1 MAQAS
6 RELALNL
13 RQQISERHAQN
24 QAIDTE
30 VREVLLRKLN
40 CVREAGVLVEEAK
53 KNLSP
58 RQFAEIAKDV
68 PIDSLRAYLAFSRLH
83 TDGPITEVEKGMK
96 SMRALTLAL
105 QTGGLL
111 PFSDGHGVQRLNQRS
126 SFIPDLIQAAALL
139 AHKLRQHLKSHPLSS
154 WQPSD
159 IEAAIA
165 GLQPV
170 LSVHRQLRLFLDN
183 RQ

>member
-6 RELALNL
+6 HELALNL

-40 CVREAGVLVEEAK
+40 CVREAGILVEEAK
-53 KNLSP
+53 KNLSG

-68 PIDSLRAYLAFSRLH
+68 PIESLRAYLAFSRLH

-111 PFSDGHGVQRLNQRS
+111 PFANNGHGLQQLRQQSL
-126 SFIPDLIQAAALL
+126 FIPEIIQAAAQL
-139 AHKLRQHLKSHPLSS
+139 AHKLRQHLKSHPLVE
-154 WQPSD
+154 WNPSD
-159 IEAAIA
+159 IESTLAA
-165 GLQPV
+165 LQPV
-170 LSVHRQLRLFLDN
+170 VSVHRQLRLFLD
-183 RQ
+183 QQ